1 MERWLGKIAVVTGT
15 SSGIG
20 ASIAVE
26 LVKSG
31 VIVIALAR
39 RIELV
44 EELKDKIPESLKIN
58 LHPVKCD
65 VSKEEDIVRTFESII
80 KEFGGVDILINNAG
94 IARGTTLFDKDNGI
108 PLREVLETNVLGLVF
123 CTREAVQ
130 SMQNRKVDGHIIH
143 INSVVGHYVPHIPF
157 YPTLNIY
164 PASKHAVTAL
174 TETLRQDL
182 NKLQSKIKVTV
193 SVLRLN

>member
-1 MERWLGKIAVVTGT
+1 MERWFGKIAVVTGT

-31 VIVIALAR
+31 IIVIALAR

-44 EELKDKIPESLKIN
+44 EELKNKIPESLKIN

-80 KEFGGVDILINNAG
+80 EEFGGVDILINNAG
-94 IARGTTLFDKDNGI
+94 IARATTLLDKDNGI

-130 SMQNRKVDGHIIH
+130 SMRDRKVDGHIIH

-193 SVLRLN
+193 SVLYV